1 MTNSELLLSKLN
13 MLGQSANV
21 TELVNYEDLEKV
33 VDVISTLVDKLTSA
47 TTSDSE
53 TTSNQS
59 NNVLKVDG
67 ETENVDANIVDS
79 SEEKQEGE
87 QND

>member
-21 TELVNYEDLEKV
+21 TELVNYEDLEEV
-33 VDVISTLVDKLTSA
+33 VDVISTLVDKLASA

-59 NNVLKVDG
+59 NNVLKADG
-67 ETENVDANIVDS
+67 ETENVDASIVDS